1 MNEFW
6 AWLGATAPQG
16 GFLAALAHNGFL
28 QNALW
33 AGLLA
38 SFSCGIMG
46 AYVVARR
53 ISYIAGAIAH
63 CVLGGMGAAGYAR
76 AVLGWQWA
84 HPLLGAAAAALLAA
98 VVIGQVSLKA
108 SQREDTIIG
117 AVWAVGMAVGILFIA
132 RTPGYDTDLMG
143 YLFGNILMVTPG
155 DLWLMAGLDLIIAV
169 TVLLFYNRLLAVC
182 FDEEFARLRGLRTDF
197 YYMLLLCLTAMTV
210 VLLST
215 VVGIIM
221 VIALLTLPAGSA
233 SVFCRR
239 LSGVMVWA
247 VLLSMAL
254 TSGGL
259 YLSYGPDLPT
269 GAVIIV
275 LAGVVYLVS
284 ASVAWLRRS

>member
-6 AWLGATAPQG
+6 AWLGAVAPPG
-16 GFLAALAHNGFL
+16 GFLAALAQNAFL

-46 AYVVARR
+46 SYVVARR

-98 VVIGQVSLKA
+98 IIIGQVSLKA

-143 YLFGNILMVTPG
+143 YLFGNILMVTPRRSLAHG
-155 DLWLMAGLDLIIAV
+155 WAGPS
-169 TVLLFYNRLLAVC
+169 YRRC
-182 FDEEFARLRGLRTDF
+182 RGAILQP
-197 YYMLLLCLTAMTV
+197 
-210 VLLST
+210 
-215 VVGIIM
+215 
-221 VIALLTLPAGSA
+221 PAG
-233 SVFCRR
+233 R
-239 LSGVMVWA
+239 
-247 VLLSMAL
+247 VL
-254 TSGGL
+254 
-259 YLSYGPDLPT
+259 
-269 GAVIIV
+269 
-275 LAGVVYLVS
+275 
-284 ASVAWLRRS
+284 

>member
-1 MNEFW
+1 M
-6 AWLGATAPQG
+6 
-16 GFLAALAHNGFL
+16 
-28 QNALW
+28 
-33 AGLLA
+33 
-38 SFSCGIMG
+38 
-46 AYVVARR
+46 
-53 ISYIAGAIAH
+53 
-63 CVLGGMGAAGYAR
+63 
-76 AVLGWQWA
+76 
-84 HPLLGAAAAALLAA
+84 
-98 VVIGQVSLKA
+98 
-108 SQREDTIIG
+108 
-117 AVWAVGMAVGILFIA
+117 
-132 RTPGYDTDLMG
+132 
-143 YLFGNILMVTPG
+143 
-155 DLWLMAGLDLIIAV
+155 
-169 TVLLFYNRLLAVC
+169 
-182 FDEEFARLRGLRTDF
+182 RGLRTDF

-275 LAGVVYLVS
+275 LAGAVYLVS
-284 ASVAWLRRS
+284 ATVAWLRRS

>member
-1 MNEFW
+1 MGDL
-6 AWLGATAPQG
+6 WLWLASVAPPG
-16 GFLAALAHNGFL
+16 GFLEALAHNTFM

-33 AGLLA
+33 AGILA

-84 HPLLGAAAAALLAA
+84 HPMLGAALAAIAAA
-98 VVIGQVSLKA
+98 VIIGMVSLRA

-143 YLFGNILMVTPG
+143 YLFGNILMVTST
-155 DLWLMAGLDLIIAV
+155 DLWLMAALDAVIAV
-169 TVLLFYNRLLAVC
+169 AAVVFYNRLLAVC
-182 FDEEFARLRGLRTDF
+182 FDEEFARLRGLRTDI

-233 SVFCRR
+233 GVFCRR
-239 LSGVMVWA
+239 LSGVMAWA
-247 VLLSMAL
+247 VLLCMGL

-259 YLSYGPDLPT
+259 ALSYGPDLPT

-275 LAGVVYLVS
+275 LAGVVYLAAVF
-284 ASVAWLRRS
+284 VGWLRRV

>member
-6 AWLGATAPQG
+6 VWLASMAPQG
-16 GFLAALAHNGFL
+16 SFPAALAQNAFL

-33 AGLLA
+33 AGILA
-38 SFSCGIMG
+38 SFSCGVMG
-46 AYVVARR
+46 SYVVARR

-84 HPLLGAAAAALLAA
+84 HPMLGAAVAALLAA
-98 VVIGQVSLKA
+98 VIIGLVSLKA

-117 AVWAVGMAVGILFIA
+117 AVWAVGMAVGVLFIA

-143 YLFGNILMVTPG
+143 YLFGNILMVSG
-155 DLWLMAGLDLIIAV
+155 ADLWLMAGLDALVAV
-169 TVLLFYNRLLAVC
+169 TAVLFYNRLLAVC
-182 FDEEFARLRGLRTDF
+182 FDEEFARLRGLRTDV

-233 SVFCRR
+233 AVFCRR
-239 LSGVMVWA
+239 LSGVMAWA
-247 VLLSMAL
+247 VVLSMAL

-259 YLSYGPDLPT
+259 YLSYGPDLPS

-275 LAGVVYLVS
+275 LAGAVYL
-284 ASVAWLRRS
+284 ASSLVAWLRRT